1 MSATFHVDDPHA
13 PTPNVP
19 RAMGAPI
26 VLLDEAGERVLL
38 EHRSDSDRWGLFGGG
53 VDDDESV
60 TDALHREVMEET
72 GLRLAE
78 HHLLGVF
85 SNPTR
90 IAAYPD
96 GNVRQVV
103 AVTFIGR
110 LAPGELRLSEES
122 REAAWFGWD
131 EIPWDKVAATQ
142 HLALQRARVWVD
154 GDRTPYVE

>member
-1 MSATFHVDDPHA
+1 MTATFHVDDPTA
-13 PTPNVP
+13 PAPNVP
-19 RAMGAPI
+19 RALGAPI
-26 VLLDEAGERVLL
+26 VLLDHTGDRVLL
-38 EHRSDSDRWGLFGGG
+38 EHRADSDVWGLFGGG

-60 TDALHREVMEET
+60 TTALHREVREET
-72 GLRLAE
+72 GLTLAE
-78 HHLLGVF
+78 HHLLGIF

-122 REAAWFGWD
+122 RAAHWFGWED
-131 EIPWDKVAATQ
+131 IPWAKIAATQ
-142 HLALQRARVWVD
+142 HLALRRARIWVE